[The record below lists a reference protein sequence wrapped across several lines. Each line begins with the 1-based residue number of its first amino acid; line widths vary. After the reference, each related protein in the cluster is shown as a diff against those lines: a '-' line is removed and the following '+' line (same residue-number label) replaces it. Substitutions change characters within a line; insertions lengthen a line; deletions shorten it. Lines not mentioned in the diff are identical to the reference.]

1 MCCCSRSSI
10 SARIASAASRN
21 GTAWAAR
28 PSWSSG
34 DTHPVQ
40 PVARQIDD
48 RGTRGEGEHDMELA
62 QGQFRISGVEQ
73 EKAELLATI
82 RLVGAGAGVK
92 SVLSITRL
100 ARIAGSHQ
108 ARAGALRADIAGN
121 AKDPASQPARHH
133 GPPSAQH

>member
-1 MCCCSRSSI
+1 
-10 SARIASAASRN
+10 
-21 GTAWAAR
+21 
-28 PSWSSG
+28 
-34 DTHPVQ
+34 
-40 PVARQIDD
+40 
-48 RGTRGEGEHDMELA
+48 MELA
-62 QGQFRISGVEQ
+62 QGQFRISRVEQ